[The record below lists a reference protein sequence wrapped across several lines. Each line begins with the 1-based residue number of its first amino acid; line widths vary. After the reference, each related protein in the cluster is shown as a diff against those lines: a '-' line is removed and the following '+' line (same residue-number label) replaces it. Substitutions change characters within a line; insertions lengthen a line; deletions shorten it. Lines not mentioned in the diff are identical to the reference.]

1 MMFLFGLL
9 VGLSPSA
16 QAGLKSLALPGWG
29 QFSSGQSAAGWTF
42 LGVEAVSWA
51 GVMGFRVKG
60 DRLAE
65 ESRIW
70 AYQNAGARPYW
81 GEEYWAEME
90 KYMNYDDYIQGLWA
104 EARTLFPD
112 DPEEQAA
119 YVDSVK
125 LPERWE
131 WRDKASK
138 QEFMRLRSASRN
150 AFSLSSTMIGVIL
163 ANHLFAGIEAFVYA
177 QWFAGSRL
185 EGTGLRFRFLPE
197 GGVNFGFTR
206 TF

>member
-1 MMFLFGLL
+1 MLA
-9 VGLSPSA
+9 GLSPSF

-29 QFSSGQSAAGWTF
+29 QFSSGQAAAGWTF

-51 GVMGFRVKG
+51 GVLGFRVKG

-70 AYQNAGARPYW
+70 AYQRAGARPDW
-81 GEEYWAEME
+81 DERYWAAME
-90 KYMNYDDYIQGLWA
+90 EYMNYDDYIQGLWA
-104 EARTLFPD
+104 EARRLFPD

-125 LPERWE
+125 LTETWQWPDES
-131 WRDKASK
+131 SK
-138 QEFMRLRSASRN
+138 QEFMRLRSSSRN
-150 AFSLSSTMIGVIL
+150 AFSLSTTMLGVIL
-163 ANHLFAGIEAFVYA
+163 ANHLFAGVEAFIYT
-177 QWFAGSRL
+177 QWFAGTRL
-185 EGTGLRFRFLPE
+185 DGTGLQFRLLPE
-197 GGVNFGFTR
+197 GGARFGFTR

>member
-1 MMFLFGLL
+1 MMVFVALL
-9 VGLSPSA
+9 AGLSPSL
-16 QAGLKSLALPGWG
+16 QAGLKSLAVPGWG
-29 QFSSGQSAAGWTF
+29 QFSSGQAAAGWTF

-70 AYQNAGARPYW
+70 AYQKTGARPDW
-81 GEEYWAEME
+81 GEEYWVAME
-90 KYMNYDDYIQGLWA
+90 EYMNYDDYIQGLWA
-104 EARTLFPD
+104 EARYLFPD

-125 LPERWE
+125 LTETWQWPDE
-131 WRDKASK
+131 ASK
-138 QEFMRLRSASRN
+138 QEFMRLRSGSRN
-150 AFSLSSTMIGVIL
+150 AFSLSTTMMGVIL
-163 ANHLFAGIEAFVYA
+163 ANHLFAGIEAFIYT
-177 QWFAGSRL
+177 QWFAGTRL
-185 EGTGLRFRFLPE
+185 EGTGLRFRILPE
-197 GGVNFGFTR
+197 GGASFGFTR

>member
-1 MMFLFGLL
+1 MVFIALL
-9 VGLSPSA
+9 AGLSPSF

-29 QFSSGQSAAGWTF
+29 QFSSGQAAAGWTF

-51 GVMGFRVKG
+51 GVLGFRVKG

-70 AYQNAGARPYW
+70 AYQRAGARPDW
-81 GEEYWAEME
+81 DERYWAAME
-90 KYMNYDDYIQGLWA
+90 EYMNYDDYIQGLWA
-104 EARTLFPD
+104 EARRLFPD

-125 LPERWE
+125 LTETWQWPDES
-131 WRDKASK
+131 SK
-138 QEFMRLRSASRN
+138 QEFMRLRSSSRN
-150 AFSLSSTMIGVIL
+150 AFSLSTTMLGVIL
-163 ANHLFAGIEAFVYA
+163 ANHLFAGVEAFIYT
-177 QWFAGSRL
+177 QWFAGTRL
-185 EGTGLRFRFLPE
+185 DGTGLQFRLLPE
-197 GGVNFGFTR
+197 GGARFGFTR